1 MGNELSRVRAASF
14 RESRLLDG
22 STFTVNS
29 GTTSYTGILSSGQEM
44 KALVA
49 GGFMT
54 DYDKQLDYLPSEIA
68 LAIGDKVVTG
78 GKSYRVANLNGDGEP
93 IWTASLTGVDK

>member
-1 MGNELSRVRAASF
+1 
-14 RESRLLDG
+14 
-22 STFTVNS
+22 
-29 GTTSYTGILSSGQEM
+29 
-44 KALVA
+44 
-49 GGFMT
+49 MT